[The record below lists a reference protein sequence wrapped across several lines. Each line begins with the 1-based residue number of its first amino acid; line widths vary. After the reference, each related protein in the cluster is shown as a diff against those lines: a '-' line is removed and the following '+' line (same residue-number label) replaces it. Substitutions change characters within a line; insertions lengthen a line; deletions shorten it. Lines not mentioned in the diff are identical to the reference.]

1 MAARVNDFVTAV
13 NLARSEAVKR
23 GAPVSIQAVG
33 GAGDNEWGDGY
44 CITLVPD
51 DCGVSLRSFEPA
63 GGATMDATGGLDGVD
78 TLTYNGRGLLTLN
91 NQGTIELCSTDAEID
106 PGREI
111 AINTIGRAASVELVC
126 NP

>member
-1 MAARVNDFVTAV
+1 
-13 NLARSEAVKR
+13 
-23 GAPVSIQAVG
+23 
-33 GAGDNEWGDGY
+33 
-44 CITLVPD
+44 
-51 DCGVSLRSFEPA
+51 
-63 GGATMDATGGLDGVD
+63 MDATGGLDGVD